1 MAHILE
7 VIGYFALGGSVGALV
22 TALLIAAG
30 QADDGGEE

>member
-7 VIGYFALGGSVGALV
+7 VIGYSALGGSVGALV